1 MPRKVARS
9 DPGPPCGL
17 PDVLVAV
24 RTSGLSCSHL
34 GLLCWLE
41 RS

>member
-1 MPRKVARS
+1 MPRKVARP